1 MRRKVAGRRLADK
14 PYAQCVEHT
23 CKRNFARTEKA
34 FHNVGRRLLAQPGQH
49 RHLFRLQVIQVGH
62 IPNHPFRIEKCGG
75 LLANSLDIH
84 RLAGDEMYD
93 TSDYLGRTAA
103 AVGTVPGR
111 FAFVPYEL
119 RSALRTVCDELERF
133 AVRSSHRLLDTGYL
147 GDDFPPFLH
156 IDHIVEAH
164 IEQRYLVGIVK
175 GRPFH
180 RRTGKLYRLEVR
192 HRRDSPRTPYRK
204 LDRHQTGECL
214 LSLELVGYGPSGCLG
229 CRAETTLQVVTVDLD
244 YRTVRIVRQVRPQS
258 VGIVYETD
266 NLLPGTAQPH
276 VVRNTESPLP
286 SLVQILPMR
295 FIRQSFACHGIQET
309 LQTPRCNHRGVL
321 QFQRPGRRIARI
333 GERLLPYLLL
343 LPVQGGK
350 HRTGHIYLPPHL
362 EIPGPVVSGE
372 YQRNTAYGTHV
383 GRHIV
388 THRTVTAR
396 HGTDQPALLVSE

>member
-1 MRRKVAGRRLADK
+1 M
-14 PYAQCVEHT
+14 
-23 CKRNFARTEKA
+23 
-34 FHNVGRRLLAQPGQH
+34 
-49 RHLFRLQVIQVGH
+49 I
-62 IPNHPFRIEKCGG
+62 
-75 LLANSLDIH
+75 S
-84 RLAGDEMYD
+84 
-93 TSDYLGRTAA
+93 
-103 AVGTVPGR
+103 
-111 FAFVPYEL
+111 
-119 RSALRTVCDELERF
+119 
-133 AVRSSHRLLDTGYL
+133 
-147 GDDFPPFLH
+147 PFLH

-180 RRTGKLYRLEVR
+180 RRTGKLYRLEVC

-258 VGIVYETD
+258 VGPSSMKPIISS
-266 NLLPGTAQPH
+266 Q
-276 VVRNTESPLP
+276 VRHSRMWSEIRNPPLP

-343 LPVQGGK
+343 LPVQGQQTPHGAYISPLASRK
-350 HRTGHIYLPPHL
+350 YRGQSSPESTSGILRMVRTL
-362 EIPGPVVSGE
+362 
-372 YQRNTAYGTHV
+372 A
-383 GRHIV
+383 V
-388 THRTVTAR
+388 TSSPMRTVAAR
-396 HGTDQPALLVSE
+396 HGTNQPALLVSE